1 MPDPIPEPDPRD
13 PSRLLRAWL
22 PHIALFALT
31 AGVIAWL
38 VVVIWPALSSL
49 LLAAALAALTYPVLF
64 APIDDACTR
73 LLPRWNAADRR
84 YLSALAATAA
94 LGAVAIGVVVVVLGS
109 LIGSFQGT
117 FHALLGLAMHD
128 AHARAALVD
137 LLVDRANQV
146 AVLYPDLH
154 VDLAALRQLTEH
166 LLEQTAVGPA
176 FFGYL
181 ISGTGGFLARSA
193 LTLVTLFYFYSQ
205 GPRLV
210 EALMQWL
217 PLTDEERRG
226 LRQRFNDTARHL
238 LSVTLA
244 RAIAHGLALT
254 VLAWFIGGFHPVV
267 VMVIATF
274 IALLPVVGPAVI
286 WLPLASLL
294 WSQGEIGLACGLGAA
309 SLAATWLIER
319 GFSRLARHLRNDDL
333 WLGFLLFL
341 GVVGGILGSGP
352 LGIILGAGAVLTFTS
367 VLGFLRTLYGGTEFD
382 APPASILIADAQQ
395 PSVAPPEGK

>member
-1 MPDPIPEPDPRD
+1 MPEPLPEPDPQD

-49 LLAAALAALTYPVLF
+49 LLAAALATLTYPVLF
-64 APIDDACTR
+64 APIDTICAR

-84 YLSALAATAA
+84 YLSALAATIA
-94 LGAVAIGVVVVVLGS
+94 LGAVALGVVVVVLGS

-117 FHALLGLAMHD
+117 FHALVGLALHD
-128 AHARAALVD
+128 VHARTSIVD
-137 LLVDRANQV
+137 LLIDRANQIS
-146 AVLYPDLH
+146 VLYPDLH
-154 VDLAALRQLTEH
+154 LDLAAMRQFIEH

-181 ISGTGGFLARSA
+181 VSGTGGFLARSA
-193 LTLVTLFYFYSQ
+193 LTLVTLFYLYSQ

-217 PLTDEERRG
+217 PLTDEQRRG
-226 LRQRFNDTARHL
+226 LRQRFTATATHL
-238 LSVTLA
+238 LTVTIA
-244 RAIAHGLALT
+244 RAVAHGLALS

-294 WSQGEIGLACGLGAA
+294 WSQGDPGLACGLGAA

-319 GFSRLARHLRNDDL
+319 AFTRLARHLRNDDL

-367 VLGFLRTLYGGTEFD
+367 VLGFLRTLYGGGEVDQPPADGLVVD
-382 APPASILIADAQQ
+382 APKTLDAGT
-395 PSVAPPEGK
+395 PR